1 MTPSTWKAGAAAAL
15 ITLGISSGA
24 AAQQDAP
31 RAGWSFDVAP
41 YLWLPA
47 ISGNLRY
54 DLPQRPSG
62 SADVKL
68 DAGDYFEQLN
78 AALVVAATARHGRFT
93 VLTDLMYVSA
103 DAGGSRVQAV
113 DVVGVG
119 RNPVSSTA
127 NASGESNLKMTL
139 WTLAGGYT
147 LASGAWGHVDALA
160 GFRYLGVEARTDY
173 NLTVTLQGPLGNA
186 GPSFGGAGRLS
197 GRDDIWNGIVG
208 VRGRLNIGESSFF
221 VPYYLDIGG
230 GDSNLTWQGFTG
242 IGYRTGWGGVQL
254 GWRHLSYDQGGR
266 SLVQDVTMSGAYLA
280 VNVSF

>member
-1 MTPSTWKAGAAAAL
+1 MTSNNWKAGAVAAL
-15 ITLGISSGA
+15 FTLGLSTGA
-24 AAQQDAP
+24 AAQQHGP
-31 RAGWSFDVAP
+31 RPGWSFEVAP
-41 YLWLPA
+41 YLWLPT

-54 DLPQRPSG
+54 DLPPALGG
-62 SADVKL
+62 SANVKA

-78 AALVVAATARHGRFT
+78 AALLLAAMVRYDRFT
-93 VLTDLMYVSA
+93 LMTDIMYVSA
-103 DAGGSRVQAV
+103 DAGSSRVQAL
-113 DVVGVG
+113 DIVGVG

-147 LASGAWGHVDALA
+147 LAAGAWGNIDALA

-173 NLTVTLQGPLGNA
+173 NLTVTLQGPRGNA

-197 GRDDIWNGIVG
+197 GTDDIWNGIVG
-208 VRGRLNIGESSFF
+208 VRGQINIGASSFF

-280 VNVSF
+280 VNARF

>member
-1 MTPSTWKAGAAAAL
+1 MTPTTWRIGAAAAL
-15 ITLGISSGA
+15 LAIGASTGA
-24 AAQQDAP
+24 AAQPAGLRP
-31 RAGWSFDVAP
+31 GWSVEVAP
-41 YLWLPA
+41 YLWLPT

-54 DLPQRPSG
+54 ELPPGLAG
-62 SADVKL
+62 SASVKT

-78 AALVVAATARHGRFT
+78 AALLLAATARYDRFT

-113 DVVGVG
+113 DIAGVG

-127 NASGESNLKMTL
+127 NASGNSNLKMTL

-147 LASGAWGHVDALA
+147 AASGAWGHLDVLA

-173 NLTVTLQGPLGNA
+173 NLTVTLQGPQGA
-186 GPSFGGAGRLS
+186 SGPSFGGAGRLS
-197 GRDDIWNGIVG
+197 GNDDIWNGIIG
-208 VRGRLNIGESSFF
+208 LRGRLNIGESSFF

-230 GDSNLTWQGFTG
+230 GDSNLTWQGFAG
-242 IGYRTGWGGVQL
+242 IGYRTNWGGVQL
-254 GWRHLSYDQGGR
+254 GWRHLSYEQGGR